1 MSLRPLLMLQQNK
14 IHRIFL
20 KNIIEIN
27 NAIKLDKD
35 TSNHIKNVLRIRNN
49 EKIKIFNG
57 NGKEYNAKVEY
68 QEKSITT
75 TPYKLSRQISI
86 DDHQIILAQCIPN
99 YKAMDLTIQ
108 KSTELGVNQIIPI
121 SSSRSHPGNHEKKMD
136 HWKKIIIHATE
147 QSNGLYLPVIDK
159 VMSLED
165 FINKHNVDQCHNI
178 CFNIMG
184 RSMQP
189 NDINHKSHAIMIGPE
204 GGFSN
209 QELELLRN
217 NNWNIITL
225 GDRIFRTETA
235 SIVAQSILRGY

>member
-1 MSLRPLLMLQQNK
+1 MSLRLLLMLQQNK

-20 KNIIEIN
+20 KDIIEIN

-49 EKIKIFNG
+49 EEIKIFNG
-57 NGKEYNAKVEY
+57 DGKEYNAKVEY

-75 TPYKLSRQISI
+75 TPYKLFRQTSK

-99 YKAMDLTIQ
+99 YKAMDLAIQ
-108 KSTELGVNQIIPI
+108 KSTELGVNKIVPI
-121 SSSRSHPGNHEKKMD
+121 SSSRSHPGNHEKKID
-136 HWKKIIIHATE
+136 HWKKIIVHATE
-147 QSNGLYLPVIDK
+147 QSNGLYLPVLDK

-165 FINKHNVDQCHNI
+165 FISKHNNDQCYNI
-178 CFNIMG
+178 CFNTMG
-184 RSMQP
+184 RKIQP
-189 NDINHKSHAIMIGPE
+189 NDINHKLHAIMIGPE

-209 QELELLRN
+209 QELELLKN
-217 NNWNIITL
+217 NNWNIVTL

-235 SIVAQSILRGY
+235 SIVAQIILRGY